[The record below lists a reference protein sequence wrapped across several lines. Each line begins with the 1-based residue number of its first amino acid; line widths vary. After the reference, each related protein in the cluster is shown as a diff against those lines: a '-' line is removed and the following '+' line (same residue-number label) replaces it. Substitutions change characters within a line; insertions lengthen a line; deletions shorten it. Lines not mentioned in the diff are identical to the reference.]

1 MISNAGQRFQ
11 RTFADEPLL
20 ERLRI
25 AATDSTTDPDVK
37 AKLKVLFA
45 QWAREYKDT
54 QGLQGITNLYKQF
67 PRRGRPAVTKPAP
80 AANSQPPSGL
90 SRSPPTSS
98 SPSSSARVA
107 GDSDGGGGGGS
118 GGGWRSSHKKTA
130 LKSKHQSFNLE
141 KEKPALNLALANA
154 SITSTNL
161 LNALKLINR
170 EKERASQK
178 HETVRLYESCKSL
191 RSDILRFIQHV
202 ESEQWL
208 GSLIHAHEELSAAME
223 LYENYDKPV
232 EEDSDSDDDWNLVAS
247 SDAIPDSAS
256 PPPAMPPRP
265 KGKIDRKSVV

>member
-1 MISNAGQRFQ
+1 M
-11 RTFADEPLL
+11 
-20 ERLRI
+20 
-25 AATDSTTDPDVK
+25 
-37 AKLKVLFA
+37 
-45 QWAREYKDT
+45 
-54 QGLQGITNLYKQF
+54 
-67 PRRGRPAVTKPAP
+67 
-80 AANSQPPSGL
+80 
-90 SRSPPTSS
+90 
-98 SPSSSARVA
+98 A

-265 KGKIDRKSVV
+265 KGKMPAKGQEEGEEEEEEDPDDPFGNQYEVDDVADDDNRMGMRWFVHHHHSGDHG

>member
-1 MISNAGQRFQ
+1 M
-11 RTFADEPLL
+11 
-20 ERLRI
+20 
-25 AATDSTTDPDVK
+25 
-37 AKLKVLFA
+37 LF
-45 QWAREYKDT
+45 R
-54 QGLQGITNLYKQF
+54 
-67 PRRGRPAVTKPAP
+67 
-80 AANSQPPSGL
+80 
-90 SRSPPTSS
+90 
-98 SPSSSARVA
+98 
-107 GDSDGGGGGGS
+107 
-118 GGGWRSSHKKTA
+118 
-130 LKSKHQSFNLE
+130 SKHQSFNLE

-247 SDAIPDSAS
+247 SDAVPDGVG

-265 KGKIDRKSVV
+265 KGKMPAKGQEEGEEEEEEDPDDPFGNQYEVDDVADDDNRMGMRWFVHHHHRHQRLWLMKGTGRWYDCRR